1 MPGNKIKHLEMIEA
15 IIGRMAQNSFQ
26 LKGWSMTLIA
36 IVGAVS
42 AQGADKRFILL
53 AFIPIL
59 GFWILDSFYL
69 EQERKYKQLYKNVA
83 EKDESQID
91 FNLDTSKATGTTE
104 EMARLCICKCL
115 FSITELLFYP
125 LIAVALIILVI
136 VLKVF

>member
-1 MPGNKIKHLEMIEA
+1 MIEA
-15 IIGRMAQNSFQ
+15 IIERLAKNSFQ

-36 IVGAVS
+36 LVGAIS
-42 AQGADKRFILL
+42 AQGSDKRFILL

-69 EQERKYKQLYKNVA
+69 QQERKYKQLYKNVA
-83 EKDESQID
+83 EQDESQID
-91 FNLDTSKATGTTE
+91 FNLDADKATGTAE
-104 EMARLCICKCL
+104 EMARLCFCKCL
-115 FSITELLFYP
+115 FSITELCFYP

>member
-1 MPGNKIKHLEMIEA
+1 MIEA
-15 IIGRMAQNSFQ
+15 IIERMAKNSFQ

-36 IVGAVS
+36 LVGAIS
-42 AQGADKRFILL
+42 AQGSDKRFILL

-69 EQERKYKQLYKNVA
+69 QQERKYKQLYKNVA
-83 EKDESQID
+83 EQDESQID
-91 FNLDTSKATGTTE
+91 FNLDADKATGTAE
-104 EMARLCICKCL
+104 EMARICFCKCL
-115 FSITELLFYP
+115 FSITELCFYP

>member
-1 MPGNKIKHLEMIEA
+1 MERTILPFT
-15 IIGRMAQNSFQ
+15 SFQ

-36 IVGAVS
+36 LVGAIS
-42 AQGADKRFILL
+42 AQGSDKRFILL

-69 EQERKYKQLYKNVA
+69 QQERKYKQLYKNVA
-83 EKDESQID
+83 EQDESQID
-91 FNLDTSKATGTTE
+91 FNLDADKATGTAE
-104 EMARLCICKCL
+104 EMARLCFCKCL
-115 FSITELLFYP
+115 FSITELCFYP

>member
-1 MPGNKIKHLEMIEA
+1 MIEA
-15 IIGRMAQNSFQ
+15 IIERMAKNSFQ

-36 IVGAVS
+36 LVGAISV
-42 AQGADKRFILL
+42 QGSDKRFILL

-69 EQERKYKQLYKNVA
+69 QQERKYKQLYKNVA
-83 EKDESQID
+83 EQDESQID
-91 FNLDTSKATGTTE
+91 FNLDADKATGTAE
-104 EMARLCICKCL
+104 EMARLCFCKCL
-115 FSITELLFYP
+115 FSITELCFYP